1 VRYGLDDIGSITMI
15 SAIYGVTPAYRP
27 DNGAPLPRPV
37 PSPTE
42 TMDQA
47 ETFAKQPNVSPKSV
61 AALLIAA
68 RDNGIVDE
76 RSLDVA
82 ASLIGHDREGWA
94 AVTDFVK
101 GLTNAQTE
109 LLVEK
114 VLKRLETPNICEH
127 CVASRTVPPSLQDW
141 KLRERLS
148 DANSVHERM
157 IRTFVERHDLATWQ
171 YEGSLRFITSLGP
184 QGYPATGNYIE
195 GSVLPLIFIDDTP
208 AYSDKAIAFLRG
220 SSFRPTSAGTRLAAK
235 FDLVRDQNLK
245 EYMTRIWSYEL
256 DKLPQ
261 RNAPPETYA
270 IATKAC
276 VRIARIADA
285 ALRAERFGVDCP
297 VPTRPPAGR

>member
-1 VRYGLDDIGSITMI
+1 
-15 SAIYGVTPAYRP
+15 
-27 DNGAPLPRPV
+27 
-37 PSPTE
+37 
-42 TMDQA
+42 
-47 ETFAKQPNVSPKSV
+47 
-61 AALLIAA
+61 
-68 RDNGIVDE
+68 
-76 RSLDVA
+76 
-82 ASLIGHDREGWA
+82 
-94 AVTDFVK
+94 VK
-101 GLTNAQTE
+101 KLTNAQTE

-114 VLKRLETPNICEH
+114 VLKRLETPNICDH
-127 CVASRTVPPSLQDW
+127 CVASHSFAYPSLQDW

-148 DANSVHERM
+148 SADSVHERV

-171 YEGSLRFITSLGP
+171 YEGNLRFITSLGP
-184 QGYPATGNYIE
+184 QGYPSIRNYLE
-195 GSVLPLIFIDDTP
+195 GSVLTLVLVDDTP

-220 SSFRPTSAGTRLAAK
+220 SSFRPISAGTKLAAK

-276 VRIARIADA
+276 GRIARIADP

-297 VPTRPPAGR
+297 VPIR